1 MHLRA
6 VSGPALSADPSH
18 SHRVSDVQSA
28 HSEVASILNSLRML
42 KDWEQHSSRELR
54 QILGSGSERVRS
66 SDPMPLCSFR
76 SFKKAGPPSI
86 AFHGSSGPGHRRPQ
100 VSPVVARVQVRSQT
114 LTDFIDGFERSLRI
128 LAHDLHE
135 GPSDARTRV
144 LRLS

>member
-1 MHLRA
+1 
-6 VSGPALSADPSH
+6 
-18 SHRVSDVQSA
+18 
-28 HSEVASILNSLRML
+28 ML

-66 SDPMPLCSFR
+66 SDPIDAAVLFFDLSLRP
-76 SFKKAGPPSI
+76 GPPSI
-86 AFHGSSGPGHRRPQ
+86 AFHGSSEPGQQRPQ
-100 VSPVVARVQVRSQT
+100 ASPVVARVQVRSQT